1 MISWSRRNAIAGL
14 VSAPAAAGVLGQC
27 RRSLAADALER
38 ITLVAADARSLA
50 AALAVPASTPAPG
63 VVLLHGGSGLGALS
77 HDFAQRLAHHGFL
90 VLAPDLFDG
99 RVPKDEE
106 TRRILISDANAN
118 PSRTLSTIVASIDW
132 LRKDPRVTGKV
143 GVVGYLD
150 GAGWAI
156 DASVAAPVDATVA
169 YVGLRYPD
177 METLAALSGPIL
189 VHLGERDP
197 DVTPGH
203 VKFLEKA
210 MADAGKSLQVHWYPG
225 DHFFAFPTY
234 PSYDQTSAEAAM
246 DRTVAFLHAQLR

>member
-14 VSAPAAAGVLGQC
+14 VAGPAAAGVLG
-27 RRSLAADALER
+27 RSRQSFAADALER
-38 ITLVAADARSLA
+38 ITLARADGRSLA
-50 AALAVPASTPAPG
+50 AALAIPASTPAPG

-77 HDFAQRLAHHGFL
+77 DDFGQRLAHHGFL

-99 RVPKDEE
+99 RVPTDEE
-106 TRRILISDANAN
+106 TRRLLSSDANAN
-118 PSRTLSTIVASIDW
+118 PERTLATIVASIDW
-132 LRKDPRVTGKV
+132 LRKDPRANGKV
-143 GVVGYLD
+143 GIVGYSD

-156 DASVAAPVDATVA
+156 DASVATPVDATVA

-177 METLAALSGPIL
+177 TEALATLEGPIL
-189 VHLGERDP
+189 VHLGDRDP

-203 VKFLEKA
+203 VKFLQKA
-210 MADAGKSLQVHWYPG
+210 MAGAGKSLQVYWYPG
-225 DHFFAFPTY
+225 DHFFAFPIY